1 MVANETINIEN
12 MRQSRNINIIVDA
25 GGNRL
30 VLINDILFKGKVEET
45 KRKHDKDAKHGWYRY
60 DVRFAIPVYENDVLI
75 RYNVLEQDYLLIML
89 KTGRNIC
96 MIF

>member
-1 MVANETINIEN
+1 

-45 KRKHDKDAKHGWYRY
+45 KKEKHDKDAKHGWYRY
-60 DVRFAIPVYENDVLI
+60 DKVEYEGLKRKKLI
-75 RYNVLEQDYLLIML
+75 SCLSLFSYCSPQIRSLDSE
-89 KTGRNIC
+89 K
-96 MIF
+96 

>member
-1 MVANETINIEN
+1 

-45 KRKHDKDAKHGWYRY
+45 KKEKHVKDAKHGWYRY
-60 DVRFAIPVYENDVLI
+60 DVRLAVW
-75 RYNVLEQDYLLIML
+75 
-89 KTGRNIC
+89 
-96 MIF
+96 

>member
-1 MVANETINIEN
+1 

-45 KRKHDKDAKHGWYRY
+45 KKKNMIKMLNMDGIDMMC
-60 DVRFAIPVYENDVLI
+60 DLRFLFM
-75 RYNVLEQDYLLIML
+75 RMM
-89 KTGRNIC
+89 C
-96 MIF
+96 